1 MKNIIFFLVTIV
13 IISCGDN
20 KPAVN
25 VDSLKTDSA
34 LKAQLTKSNMS
45 VSTDSVNMT
54 ALPPVFEGD
63 IVMQISE
70 DPQHIAFGKA
80 CGSKYN
86 HAGMIFIRPKDRMF
100 MVMEVN
106 DSVTATPL
114 TEWINRGQDD
124 HVVVMRLKDANQ
136 ILNERKTMQ
145 LKKGAKDFRG
155 KSEDDFYSWTDNAL
169 YSTELVWKMYANL
182 KIEICEPGKISDMN
196 MTGTVIG
203 EQMTKNYG
211 AGIPKNEKFI
221 SPDAIY
227 KSTKLVV
234 VYER

>member
-1 MKNIIFFLVTIV
+1 MKNVILFGFIILA
-13 IISCGDN
+13 ISCGDN

-25 VDSLKTDSA
+25 SDSLKTDSA
-34 LKAQLTKSNMS
+34 LKAQLTKNDIP
-45 VSTDSVNMT
+45 VSTDTVNMT

-63 IVMQISE
+63 IVMQNSE

-86 HAGMIFIRPKDRMF
+86 HAGMIFIRPKDRMY
-100 MVMEVN
+100 MVMEAN

-114 TEWINRGQDD
+114 TEWVDRGKDK
-124 HVVVMRLKDANQ
+124 HIVVMRLKDATQ
-136 ILNERKTMQ
+136 ILNEKKTMQ

-169 YSTELVWKMYANL
+169 YSTELVWKMYNNL
-182 KIEICEPGKISDMN
+182 KIEICAPGKISDMN
-196 MTGTVIG
+196 MAGTVIG

-211 AGIPKNEKFI
+211 ADIPKNEKFI

-227 KSTKLVV
+227 KSPKLVIA
-234 VYER
+234 YER